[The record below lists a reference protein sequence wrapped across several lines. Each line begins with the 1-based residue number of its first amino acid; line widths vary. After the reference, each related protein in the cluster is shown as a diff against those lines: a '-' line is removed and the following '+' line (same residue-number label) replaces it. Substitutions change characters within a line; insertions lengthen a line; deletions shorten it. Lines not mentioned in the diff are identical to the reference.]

1 MLTSNIHSGGL
12 VTAQRSIDALAS
24 KFTSPTSRG
33 MGNASKLMEDMVSE
47 TEHLMSTIHVATKTR
62 LSLGAAASRHTAS
75 ALHGMIAG
83 LRNRNLMLGVYQI
96 RILDSKHRQAEL
108 SWAGSSITSVKYQVE
123 NAAVSNL
130 LMEFERSWWAIREKL
145 DAYMDEADSQAKGF
159 SNALVVL
166 EGYSQHCTANFGDL
180 YDAQSRVALNQR
192 NSEIQLRKTWQYVV
206 HELGLLTSQI
216 ADTHAFNELSRWDIS
231 AADVQ
236 INRTT
241 ICGGGS
247 AARAAARLAA
257 MEISE
262 AGIALQTW
270 MQMNGVFEEMPWLFD
285 QFDYLSLPKPG
296 NVEALEQAEARAHTA
311 FSEDMLQPLDGA
323 LELVYKVCRPESRE
337 SLLW

>member
-1 MLTSNIHSGGL
+1 
-12 VTAQRSIDALAS
+12 
-24 KFTSPTSRG
+24 
-33 MGNASKLMEDMVSE
+33 
-47 TEHLMSTIHVATKTR
+47 
-62 LSLGAAASRHTAS
+62 
-75 ALHGMIAG
+75 
-83 LRNRNLMLGVYQI
+83 
-96 RILDSKHRQAEL
+96 
-108 SWAGSSITSVKYQVE
+108 
-123 NAAVSNL
+123 
-130 LMEFERSWWAIREKL
+130 
-145 DAYMDEADSQAKGF
+145 
-159 SNALVVL
+159 
-166 EGYSQHCTANFGDL
+166 
-180 YDAQSRVALNQR
+180 
-192 NSEIQLRKTWQYVV
+192 V
-206 HELGLLTSQI
+206 HELGKLTSQI
-216 ADTHAFNELSRWDIS
+216 ADTHAFNELSRWDII

-323 LELVYKVCRPESRE
+323 LELVSKACRIES
-337 SLLW
+337 